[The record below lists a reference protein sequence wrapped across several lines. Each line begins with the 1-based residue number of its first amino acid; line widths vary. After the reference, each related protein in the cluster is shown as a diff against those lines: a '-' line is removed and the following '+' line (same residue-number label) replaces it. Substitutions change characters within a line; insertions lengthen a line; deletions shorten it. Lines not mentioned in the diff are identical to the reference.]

1 MLHVLAQLSG
11 ATAYAAFLGCVIAAA
26 FAVGSLDAEPAVRLA
41 RVLAFVGGSAVLA
54 ASSSSTLYYWLT
66 GAASTRSAV
75 LIELGLLGLAAAFAA
90 VVARAFEGGARA
102 RQ

>member
-26 FAVGSLDAEPAVRLA
+26 FAIGSFDGEPAVRLA
-41 RVLAFVGGSAVLA
+41 RILAFVGASAVLL

-66 GAASTRSAV
+66 GSASTRSAF
-75 LIELGLLGLAAAFAA
+75 LIELGLLATAAAFAV
-90 VVARAFEGGARA
+90 VVARALEGGARA

>member
-26 FAVGSLDAEPAVRLA
+26 FAIGALDAEPAVKLA
-41 RVLAFVGGSAVLA
+41 RFLAFVGGSAVLV

-66 GAASTRSAV
+66 GSASARSALLV
-75 LIELGLLGLAAAFAA
+75 ELGLLALTAVFAA
-90 VVARAFEGGARA
+90 VVARALEGGERA

>member
-26 FAVGSLDAEPAVRLA
+26 FAIGALDAEPAVRLA
-41 RVLAFVGGSAVLA
+41 RFLAFIGGSAVLL
-54 ASSSSTLYYWLT
+54 ASSSSTLYHWLT
-66 GAASTRSAV
+66 GAASPRSALLV
-75 LIELGLLGLAAAFAA
+75 ELGLLALTAAYAV
-90 VVARAFEGGARA
+90 VVARALEGGERA

>member
-26 FAVGSLDAEPAVRLA
+26 FAIGALDGEPAVRLA
-41 RVLAFVGGSAVLA
+41 RLLALIGGTAVLL
-54 ASSSSTLYYWLT
+54 ASSSSTLYFWLI
-66 GAASTRSAV
+66 GSASARSALLV
-75 LIELGLLGLAAAFAA
+75 EMGLLALAAAFAV
-90 VVARAFEGGARA
+90 VVARVIEGGQRA

>member
-26 FAVGSLDAEPAVRLA
+26 FAIGSLDAEPAVRLA
-41 RVLAFVGGSAVLA
+41 RLLAFVGGAAVLLA
-54 ASSSSTLYYWLT
+54 ASCSTLYYWIVGT
-66 GAASTRSAV
+66 ASARSAFLV
-75 LIELGLLGLAAAFAA
+75 ELGLFALAAAFAV
-90 VVARAFEGGARA
+90 VVARAIEGGARA

>member
-26 FAVGSLDAEPAVRLA
+26 FAIGSLDGEPAVRLA
-41 RVLAFVGGSAVLA
+41 RLLAFVGGSAVLLA
-54 ASSSSTLYYWLT
+54 ASCSTLYYWIV
-66 GAASTRSAV
+66 GSASTRSALLV
-75 LIELGLLGLAAAFAA
+75 ELGLLALTAAFAV
-90 VVARAFEGGARA
+90 VVARAIEGGARA

>member
-26 FAVGSLDAEPAVRLA
+26 FAIGSLDGEPAVRLA
-41 RVLAFVGGSAVLA
+41 RLLAFVGGTAVLA

-75 LIELGLLGLAAAFAA
+75 LIELGLLGLTAAFAA
-90 VVARAFEGGARA
+90 LVARAFEGGARA

>member
-26 FAVGSLDAEPAVRLA
+26 FAFGSLDGEPAVRLA
-41 RVLAFVGGSAVLA
+41 RFLAFVGGTAVLL

-66 GAASTRSAV
+66 GSASTRSAF
-75 LIELGLLGLAAAFAA
+75 LIELALLALATAFAV
-90 VVARAFEGGARA
+90 VVARALESGARA